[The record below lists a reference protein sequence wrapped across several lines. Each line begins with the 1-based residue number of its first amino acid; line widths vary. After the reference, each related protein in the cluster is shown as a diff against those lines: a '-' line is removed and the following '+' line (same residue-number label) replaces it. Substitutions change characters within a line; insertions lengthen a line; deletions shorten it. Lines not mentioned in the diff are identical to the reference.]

1 MQSDDEK
8 AKDESEAKKKPN
20 PWESKK
26 EQLPP
31 QGPPPLDQ
39 FFKDLFKKL
48 GMPTNITL
56 QDSEAAIKSID
67 LDGNGTI

>member
-1 MQSDDEK
+1 MTYF
-8 AKDESEAKKKPN
+8 
-20 PWESKK
+20 W
-26 EQLPP
+26 
-31 QGPPPLDQ
+31 
-39 FFKDLFKKL
+39 KDLFKKL

>member
-8 AKDESEAKKKPN
+8 TKDESGADKKPN

-26 EQLPP
+26 DQLPP

-48 GMPTNITL
+48 SNKNFSNSSHQKTP
-56 QDSEAAIKSID
+56 EHA
-67 LDGNGTI
+67 GN